1 MTPTELQ
8 TAPEEARIQQ
18 DSLPPLTWQKK
29 LVFSL
34 IYAGVMLLTLSV
46 VGEAGLRI
54 LPLGKYRSA
63 PFRQYDPRLGISL
76 VPNMDVVHS
85 RGCFTGHVVT
95 NSFGF
100 RDSQRTLEKP
110 AGTFRIALMGDSVVE
125 GAHVNPDQVMNIQME
140 KQLYAQGYRNVEV
153 MNFAVEGIGTTQEWL
168 MYQQEVRQFHPDL
181 VIVGFSDNDV
191 MNNSST
197 LQPQSYGI
205 HTWYSPYYNLDQ
217 DGNLVFQPVEKR
229 YFGELI
235 NFLEKHSY
243 LVYYGERIWYR
254 ADLPL
259 HRWHRMPVYYGTYA
273 DDPLDADWQRAW
285 AVTEKVM
292 TRFRDDVQ
300 ADGAHFVLIPWPNFS
315 EIDPGWHD
323 RLAKQFGQVPRELMP
338 ERLNQRLQG
347 IAQRDR
353 ITTASLTPYLQ
364 AYRDSHHLQWPF
376 YSLPCDPHFSA
387 LGHEVVAGAMIQT
400 LLQNGWLPSAAVN

>member
-8 TAPEEARIQQ
+8 TNPEEIQTEEQ
-18 DSLPPLTWQKK
+18 SLPRLSWQKK

-34 IYAGVMLLTLSV
+34 IYALVMLLTLSG
-46 VGEAGLRI
+46 VGEVALRI

-63 PFRQYDPRLGISL
+63 PFRQYDAQLGISL

-95 NSFGF
+95 NSWGF
-100 RDSQRTLEKP
+100 RDRERALAKAP
-110 AGTFRIALMGDSVVE
+110 GTFRIALMGDSVVE

-140 KQLYAQGYRNVEV
+140 KQLQAQGYHNVEV

-168 MYQQEVRQFHPDL
+168 MYRQQVRQFHPDM

-217 DGNLVFQPVEKR
+217 NGNLVFQPVEKR
-229 YFGELI
+229 YFSGLV

-243 LVYYGERIWYR
+243 LVYYWERIWYR

-259 HRWHRMPVYYGTYA
+259 HRWHGMPVYYGTYG
-273 DDPLDADWQRAW
+273 DDPLDGNWQQAW
-285 AVTEKVM
+285 KVTAKVM
-292 TRFRDDVQ
+292 ARFRDDVQ
-300 ADGAHFVLIPWPNFS
+300 TDGARFVLIPWPNFS
-315 EIDPGWHD
+315 EIDPQWHD
-323 RLAKQFGQVPRELMP
+323 RLIRQFGQLPPELKP
-338 ERLNQRLQG
+338 ERLNERLQAMAASEG
-347 IAQRDR
+347 IS
-353 ITTASLTPYLQ
+353 TASLTPYLL
-364 AYRDSHHLQWPF
+364 AYRDSHQLQWPYF
-376 YSLPCDPHFSA
+376 SLPCDPHFSA
-387 LGHEVVAGAMIQT
+387 LGHQVVAGALVQT
-400 LLQNGWLPSAAVN
+400 LEQGGWLPSPAAN